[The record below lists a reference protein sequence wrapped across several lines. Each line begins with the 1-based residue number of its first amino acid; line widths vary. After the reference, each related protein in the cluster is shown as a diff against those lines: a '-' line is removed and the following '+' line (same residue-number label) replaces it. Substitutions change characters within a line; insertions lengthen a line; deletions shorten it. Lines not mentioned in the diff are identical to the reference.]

1 MSAKKGF
8 NLKPKHLLMAVF
20 VLTAVAVGS
29 LIVGILQT
37 MKKPA
42 AVSVSTPAPQADNTV
57 EVWSPRGASATVAA
71 APQQVAVTQAS
82 ASEEAAASEVQ
93 TASQNKDETGE
104 TNPATAAASAADVTA
119 TNAETPVLPKPSEEQ
134 RSHNAQ
140 PKSKSKPK
148 EVIDNLF

>member
-1 MSAKKGF
+1 MPAKKGF

-37 MKKPA
+37 MKKPTE
-42 AVSVSTPAPQADNTV
+42 VSVSAPAPQVENTV
-57 EVWSPRGASATVAA
+57 EVWSPRGASSTIAA
-71 APQQVAVTQAS
+71 VSQQVVVAQAS
-82 ASEEAAASEVQ
+82 APEEVAASEAQ
-93 TASQNKDETGE
+93 AASQNEDETGE
-104 TNPATAAASAADVTA
+104 TNLTIAAAASAAEAAANT
-119 TNAETPVLPKPSEEQ
+119 ETPILPKSTEEQ
-134 RSHNAQ
+134 RSHNTQ

>member
-1 MSAKKGF
+1 MPAKKGF

-37 MKKPA
+37 MKKPTE
-42 AVSVSTPAPQADNTV
+42 VSVSAPAPQVENTV
-57 EVWSPRGASATVAA
+57 EVWSPRGASSTIAA
-71 APQQVAVTQAS
+71 VSQQVVVAQAS
-82 ASEEAAASEVQ
+82 APEEVAASEAQ
-93 TASQNKDETGE
+93 AASQNEDETGE
-104 TNPATAAASAADVTA
+104 TNLTIAAASAAEAAANT
-119 TNAETPVLPKPSEEQ
+119 ETPVLPKSTEEQ
-134 RSHNAQ
+134 RSHNTQ